1 MKNCCNCCDRNRK
14 QKLLNLI
21 ANKRGGKFY
30 FMNYV
35 EIYKSVLNYHRKYSQ
50 VRNDDSYWQEVFE
63 SAHAI
68 ETEFDNSK
76 FVTDMLVAVI
86 NELERK
92 SRQQDKGG

>member
-1 MKNCCNCCDRNRK
+1 
-14 QKLLNLI
+14 
-21 ANKRGGKFY
+21 
-30 FMNYV
+30 MNYV
-35 EIYKSVLNYHRKYSQ
+35 EVYKSVLNYHRKYSQ

-68 ETEFDNSK
+68 EKEFNNSE
-76 FVTDMLVAVI
+76 FVTAMLVAVV